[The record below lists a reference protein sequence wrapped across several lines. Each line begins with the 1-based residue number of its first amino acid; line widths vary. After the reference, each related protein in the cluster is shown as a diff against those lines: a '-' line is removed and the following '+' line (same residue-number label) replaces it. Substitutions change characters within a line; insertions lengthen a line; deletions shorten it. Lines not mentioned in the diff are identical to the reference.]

1 MGPRALA
8 LDAAAALRQGTGDF
22 GATDG
27 INMPDNTGIVV
38 DTGLVRELAEL
49 LDANNL
55 TEIEVQD
62 GERVIRVVRAAAPV
76 SVTAAPQYAPAY
88 APAPP
93 AGGWPAPPP
102 PTSAASTPAS
112 SAGDDLRNHPGV
124 VKSPIVGTA
133 YLTPEPGAAAFVSEG
148 ATVKVGDTLL
158 IIEAMKV
165 MNPIT
170 APRAGTVRSIMVKSE
185 QPVEYDQPL
194 LIIE

>member
-1 MGPRALA
+1 M
-8 LDAAAALRQGTGDF
+8 
-22 GATDG
+22 
-27 INMPDNTGIVV
+27 V

-49 LDANNL
+49 LDASNL
-55 TEIEVQD
+55 TEIEVKD
-62 GERVIRVVRAAAPV
+62 GDRTIRVARTAAA
-76 SVTAAPQYAPAY
+76 VTVAAGPANY

-102 PTSAASTPAS
+102 SSAAPA
-112 SAGDDLRNHPGV
+112 AAPAGGDDVRNHPGL

-133 YLTPEPGAAAFVSEG
+133 YLTPEPGAPAFITEG
-148 ATVKVGDTLL
+148 ATVAAGATLL

-170 APRAGTVRSIMVKSE
+170 APKGGVVKAILVNSE

-194 LIIE
+194 VIIE

>member
-1 MGPRALA
+1 MS
-8 LDAAAALRQGTGDF
+8 DTK
-22 GATDG
+22 
-27 INMPDNTGIVV
+27 GIVV

-49 LDANNL
+49 LDASNL
-55 TEIEVQD
+55 TEIEVKD
-62 GERVIRVVRAAAPV
+62 GERTIRVARTAAA
-76 SVTAAPQYAPAY
+76 VTMAAGPANY

-102 PTSAASTPAS
+102 AAAAPAAAPTG
-112 SAGDDLRNHPGV
+112 GDDVRNHPGL

-133 YLTPEPGAAAFVSEG
+133 YLTPEPGAPAFITEG
-148 ATVKVGDTLL
+148 ATVAAGATLL

-170 APRAGTVRSIMVKSE
+170 APKGGVVKAILVNSE

-194 LIIE
+194 VIIE

>member
-1 MGPRALA
+1 MSDSKTSVVG
-8 LDAAAALRQGTGDF
+8 
-22 GATDG
+22 
-27 INMPDNTGIVV
+27 GIVV

-49 LDANNL
+49 LDASNL
-55 TEIEVQD
+55 TEIEVKD
-62 GERVIRVVRAAAPV
+62 GDRTIRVARTAAA
-76 SVTAAPQYAPAY
+76 VTVAAGPANY

-102 PTSAASTPAS
+102 SSAAPA
-112 SAGDDLRNHPGV
+112 AAPAGGDDVRNHPGL

-133 YLTPEPGAAAFVSEG
+133 YLTPEPGAPAFITEG
-148 ATVKVGDTLL
+148 ATVAAGATLL

-170 APRAGTVRSIMVKSE
+170 APKGGVVKAILVNNE

-194 LIIE
+194 VSIE